1 MEQDYS
7 QKNTLIVTDGPS
19 DLSVKRI
26 LAFSKAFKTLNTS
39 DDLLQLKK
47 NGQ

>member
-1 MEQDYS
+1 MEQNYS
-7 QKNTLIVTDGPS
+7 KKKPPILTDGPC

-39 DDLLQLKK
+39 EESIKPK
-47 NGQ
+47 E

>member
-1 MEQDYS
+1 MEQNYS
-7 QKNTLIVTDGPS
+7 KNKPQTSTDGPS

-39 DDLLQLKK
+39 KESTK
-47 NGQ
+47 PKE

>member
-7 QKNTLIVTDGPS
+7 KKKSEIITEGPS

-26 LAFSKAFKTLNTS
+26 LAFSNAFKTLNTS
-39 DDLLQLKK
+39 EDPIKPKK
-47 NGQ
+47 

>member
-1 MEQDYS
+1 MEQNYYKKKPQTS
-7 QKNTLIVTDGPS
+7 TNGPS

-39 DDLLQLKK
+39 EESTKPK
-47 NGQ
+47 E